1 MLKKGNIDRLTLF
14 SICSLFDLLHAD
26 IANIKF
32 LAKSAVD
39 PFYCL
44 IFLDLFTSKTY
55 TYPMKKRNLLQKKME
70 QFYNDIEEKSDL
82 NKVIRLQTDLEYQQN
97 DIKKLNK
104 KYYVVMFSTRVS
116 GGKAFAA
123 EQKIR
128 EFKKMLLKTKILS
141 KRNKNE
147 IQPSK
152 IIEQATN
159 SINKTKSEKYDIDPN
174 TIEKKVFKITIIE
187 KYTISNR

>member
-14 SICSLFDLLHAD
+14 SIRSLFDLLHAD

-39 PFYCL
+39 PFSCL

-70 QFYNDIEEKSDL
+70 QFYNDIEEKRDL
-82 NKVIRLQTDLEYQQN
+82 NKVIRLQTDLEFQQN

-104 KYYVVMFSTRVS
+104 KYYVVM
-116 GGKAFAA
+116 
-123 EQKIR
+123 
-128 EFKKMLLKTKILS
+128 LLKNKILS

-159 SINKTKSEKYDIDPN
+159 SINKTKSEKYDIDPD
-174 TIEKKVFKITIIE
+174 TIEKKVFKIKIIE